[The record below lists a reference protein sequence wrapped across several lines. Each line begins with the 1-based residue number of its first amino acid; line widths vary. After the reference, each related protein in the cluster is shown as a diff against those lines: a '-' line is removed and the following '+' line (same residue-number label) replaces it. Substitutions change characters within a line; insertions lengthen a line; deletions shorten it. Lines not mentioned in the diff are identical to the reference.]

1 MNPLHRAAKL
11 IGIDLPGLSLDDAT
25 RSHLAK
31 YRFGGVCL
39 FGKNVQDRAQLAEL
53 IGEIREELGP
63 EAWVSIDQEGGA
75 VLRTTDL
82 PDPPSAMALGAVG
95 DAGLAEQVGSAIAR
109 GLIGLGI
116 NWNYAP
122 VLDVNINPHNPV
134 IGDRSFGS
142 DPKKV
147 AELGLAFARG
157 LERYG
162 VAATAKHFPGHGDTA
177 VDSHLGLPRVDK
189 SLEELEATELYP
201 FHRAVEQGIA
211 SIMTAHILYPA
222 LDQENPATLSRK
234 ILTGLLRG
242 EWGYSGVIVTDSMGM
257 KAMADNYSP
266 ADAAVR
272 SVRAGADVVLALGR
286 REAQIAQVEA
296 IAAAVESGQ
305 ISQARLGASLERI
318 EELKHRFPGIPEP
331 YSPHYEEADRVLM
344 RQLAAQSLT
353 THGPVVWP
361 KAGDRILLVA
371 PESAQGEHVYEANL
385 TLQSLAGH
393 LSLKFERLT
402 VMGFQRNSPSVAT
415 QKLTSAIYGA
425 DYVLYAS
432 TSRRPL
438 DNAEKALAR
447 RVFDLSLS
455 LGKPALHLALWNPYH
470 VAMLGQ
476 PALISYGFR
485 TPSLEAVAEVLAG
498 REALGKLPIR
508 LI

>member
-1 MNPLHRAAKL
+1 MNPLHQAAKL
-11 IGIDLPGLSLDDAT
+11 IGIDLPGISLDDAT
-25 RSHLAK
+25 RAYLAK
-31 YRFGGVCL
+31 YRFGGVCV
-39 FGKNVQDRAQLAEL
+39 FRKNVHDRAQLAEL
-53 IGEIREELGP
+53 VAEIREELGP
-63 EAWVSIDQEGGA
+63 DAWVSMDQEGGA

-82 PDPPSAMALGAVG
+82 PDAPSAMALGAVG
-95 DAGLAEQVGSAIAR
+95 DVKLAEQVGSAVAR

-122 VLDVNINPHNPV
+122 VLDVNVNPHNPV

-147 AELGLAFARG
+147 TELGLAFARG

-189 SLEELEATELYP
+189 SLEELEAIELYP

-222 LDQENPATLSRK
+222 LDSENPATLSRK

-257 KAMADNYSP
+257 KAIANNYSP
-266 ADAAVR
+266 GGAAVR

-286 REAQIAQVEA
+286 REVQIEQVEA
-296 IAAAVESGQ
+296 IAAAIESGE
-305 ISQARLGASLERI
+305 ISQARLRASLERLESLI
-318 EELKHRFPGIPEP
+318 HRFPGIPEP
-331 YSPHYEEADRVLM
+331 YTAHYEEADQALM
-344 RQLAAQSLT
+344 RQVANQSLT

-361 KAGDRILLVA
+361 KPSDRILLIA
-371 PESAQGEHVYEANL
+371 PEAVQGENVYEASL
-385 TLQSLAGH
+385 TLQTLAGH
-393 LSLKFERLT
+393 LSLRFERLT
-402 VMGFQRNSPSVAT
+402 LLGFQRGSPKVAT
-415 QKLTSAIYGA
+415 QQLTSAIHSA

-438 DNAEKALAR
+438 DDSEHALAR
-447 RVFDLSLS
+447 RIFDLSLS

-470 VAMLGQ
+470 VATVGQ

-485 TPSLEAVAEVLAG
+485 TPSLEAIAEALGG
-498 REALGKLPIR
+498 REVLGKLPIR
-508 LI
+508 LA